1 MGFGSDLQGRKSHE
15 VLLKVQDS
23 EIKLLEIL
31 KRFVS
36 ARADADKQ
44 YANNLSKMLQQA
56 TKGDIY
62 DQMEFQD
69 CCSVFQA
76 FQTQLAK
83 TDSFVQLVRTNA
95 ETLSSRVLDHLTYLI
110 SEKKK
115 ARHSYLEQRNSLD
128 LQMSKHQEEVQKNK
142 TEYSRLMDRLK
153 VDRAKYQD
161 AQSKG
166 KGKVEDFKSKY
177 VRTMSR
183 VHQMHNDYVLAM
195 QQANSFQETNLHLL
209 LPATLDCHQAV
220 QLLYIRHIKLVMQ
233 DVAQLTDFSQ
243 EPFQEVSRG
252 ITQALDS
259 IPTKDYWTSFI
270 DKYRSEA
277 LEPIQFEF
285 DSNLMDDYTG
295 CLKAAE
301 LELDDFTFETL
312 RHRRTR
318 VEEDL
323 QTSKSW
329 VELHQKSLKDMDA
342 DSSEL
347 EKRLAEKPSADTMRE
362 LVEQGKQAEVTK
374 KELQEKEASIK
385 ALEELL
391 ELLSRPLNQLGDAA
405 PPSAFLAAENG
416 DMGVDSKST
425 LSTSSSRDGDI
436 GGGSGSS
443 GGGGGSG
450 GGRSKMKMPSMNF
463 FKKSERTVS
472 VKVDG
477 SGGGGGGDEGVSE
490 LRVKTPNGSRQ
501 QVHSYERTDPPKLGM
516 SPNGP
521 DRTSMAAMREKGK
534 MLTDNLSVG
543 SGRIE
548 DEEWFHGV
556 LPREE
561 VQRLLAEDGAYLVR
575 ESKNRKT
582 NETQYVLSVYWEG
595 HKHFIIQQTEDLGWR
610 FEKDSYPTIQELI
623 RQQHASG
630 QPVTKKSQAILK
642 RAVPRED
649 WELLNDHIHLEMKIG
664 NGNFGEVYKG
674 LYVPK
679 NMVVAVKTCKDTL
692 SEDQRKK
699 FLMEGRILK
708 QYNHPNIVSFI
719 GIAAQRQPVMIVM
732 EFVPGG
738 ALLGFLRT
746 QGKQQTRRQLTQMCV
761 DAASGMAYLEERG
774 CIHRDLA
781 ARNCLVGDSNV
792 IKISDFGMSRE
803 EEEYTVSEGMKQIPI
818 KWTAPEALNFG
829 KYTSLCDV
837 WSYGILMWEI
847 FSGGQQPYTGM
858 TNAQA
863 RQNVE
868 DGYRLPS
875 SHQTP
880 EPVYKLMLRC
890 WEYEPEKR
898 PHFKELF
905 ENLRDIVRR
914 V

>member
-1 MGFGSDLQGRKSHE
+1 MGFGASLQGRKSHE

-31 KRFVS
+31 KRLVS

-62 DQMEFQD
+62 DLVKFQD

-95 ETLSSRVLDHLTYLI
+95 EALSSRVLDHLTYLI

-115 ARHSYLEQRNSLD
+115 ARHSYLEQRKSLE

-153 VDRAKYQD
+153 ADRAKYQD

-166 KGKVEDFKSKY
+166 RGKVEELKSKY
-177 VRTMSR
+177 VGTMMQ
-183 VHQMHNDYVLAM
+183 VHKQHLDYAVAVSE
-195 QQANSFQETNLHLL
+195 AKSFQGNSL
-209 LPATLDCHQAV
+209 LPAILDCHQDM
-220 QLLYIRHIKLVMQ
+220 QQLYIRHIKLVMQ

-259 IPTKDYWTSFI
+259 IPTKGYWTSFI

-277 LEPIQFEF
+277 EAPVQFKF
-285 DSNLMDDYTG
+285 DSKLMGDY
-295 CLKAAE
+295 CSSLKDTQ
-301 LELDDFTFETL
+301 LNLDDFTTKVKRDKCTMVKKDL
-312 RHRRTR
+312 RI
-318 VEEDL
+318 
-323 QTSKSW
+323 QQSQ
-329 VELHQKSLKDMDA
+329 VELHQKSLKDVDA
-342 DSSEL
+342 GSNKL
-347 EKRLAEKPSADTMRE
+347 EKRLAKKPSADTMRE

-391 ELLSRPLNQLGDAA
+391 ELLSRPLDQLGDWI
-405 PPSAFLAAENG
+405 NG
-416 DMGVDSKST
+416 
-425 LSTSSSRDGDI
+425 
-436 GGGSGSS
+436 
-443 GGGGGSG
+443 
-450 GGRSKMKMPSMNF
+450 
-463 FKKSERTVS
+463 SERA
-472 VKVDG
+472 DPPDL
-477 SGGGGGGDEGVSE
+477 GGTPDLGETPDLGVTSDLGVS
-490 LRVKTPNGSRQ
+490 PN
-501 QVHSYERTDPPKLGM
+501 
-516 SPNGP
+516 SP
-521 DRTSMAAMREKGK
+521 DHAA
-534 MLTDNLSVG
+534 DNLSVG

-575 ESKNRKT
+575 ESKNHVT
-582 NETQYVLSVYWEG
+582 SETQYVLSVYWEG
-595 HKHFIIQQTEDLGWR
+595 HKHFIIQQDEDTEEWR
-610 FEKDSYPTIQELI
+610 FERESYPTIPELI

-630 QPVTKKSQAILK
+630 QPVTKMSKVILK

-664 NGNFGEVYKG
+664 SGNFGEVYKG
-674 LYVPK
+674 LYMPN
-679 NMVVAVKTCKDTL
+679 NMVVAVKKCKESL
-692 SEDQRKK
+692 SEEQRKK

-738 ALLGFLRT
+738 ALLGFLQT

-761 DAASGMAYLEERG
+761 DAASGMAYLQERE

-781 ARNCLVGDSNV
+781 ARNCLVADNNV
-792 IKISDFGMSRE
+792 VKISDFGMSRE
-803 EEEYTVSEGMKQIPI
+803 GDEYTPSDGMKSTPI
-818 KWTAPEALNFG
+818 RWTAPEVLQFG
-829 KYTSLCDV
+829 KYTLHCDV

-847 FSGGQQPYTGM
+847 FSEGQQPYTGM
-858 TNAQA
+858 SNREAWQFVQDGNVSHSPAADAQSP
-863 RQNVE
+863 
-868 DGYRLPS
+868 DP
-875 SHQTP
+875 
-880 EPVYKLMLRC
+880 
-890 WEYEPEKR
+890 
-898 PHFKELF
+898 
-905 ENLRDIVRR
+905 
-914 V
+914 